1 MSPWVPSLW
10 LLLSNLTCNLEELA
24 CRNTLGLYIRTTREL
39 LEGFDNVV

>member
-10 LLLSNLTCNLEELA
+10 LLLSNLTCNIEELA
-24 CRNTLGLYIRTTREL
+24 CRNTLGLETTREL